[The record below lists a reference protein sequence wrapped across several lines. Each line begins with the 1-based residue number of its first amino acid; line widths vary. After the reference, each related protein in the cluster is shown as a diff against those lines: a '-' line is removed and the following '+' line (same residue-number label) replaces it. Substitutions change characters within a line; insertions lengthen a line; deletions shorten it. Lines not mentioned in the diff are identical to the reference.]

1 MSRGL
6 QCVMTVPL
14 SDEITPESY
23 ANGRMLPRVQVAS
36 GPEAISASSIM
47 LVEDEAL
54 VAMSV
59 NELMTDFGFSVV
71 GPFGRVAEAAAA
83 LKKGGIDAAI
93 LDINLGGEL
102 VYPLAEKLV
111 EAKVPFIFVTGY
123 GPESI
128 DSRFAAVPVLQKPVE
143 REALE
148 RMFVRSDINVGAES
162 VNGVQRLAVS

>member
-1 MSRGL
+1 
-6 QCVMTVPL
+6 
-14 SDEITPESY
+14 
-23 ANGRMLPRVQVAS
+23 
-36 GPEAISASSIM
+36 M

-59 NELMTDFGFSVV
+59 NELMTDFGFSVI
-71 GPFGRVAEAAAA
+71 GPFGRVAEAADA

-128 DSRFAAVPVLQKPVE
+128 DRRFAAIPVLQKPIE

-148 RMFVRSDINVGAES
+148 RMFVRSEVADVDATHLGGIQQMAAS
-162 VNGVQRLAVS
+162 